1 MKYLFLNQFSFENP
15 KKGLSEDDILSVFT
29 NLGLLLKNLKQINSE
44 LIFYDNISLFEYNQQ
59 KLIFFLQKLDR
70 DMKILLLTKIQKT
83 TPFCS
88 NSYLEYEDEENIVFG
103 NCKTKDSGK
112 EILENFLACAMYLN
126 SPIITPK
133 TFCDNLE
140 FHKHTIEIECEN
152 ETQTIKNYYLEDIDT
167 IINDCK
173 IDIKNSVDNWGKWKK
188 DSLPLLE
195 NISITEDFFQDVS
208 SYSFSSIYAKS
219 IIDFA
224 EKINSFIEGK
234 KVNNINYDDCC
245 SHTTQE
251 SETRLKQFKGQLSIK
266 NCQGKKEVANWHTRI
281 TQDFRLYFT
290 LDIENN
296 KICFVKFTKKIS

>member
-15 KKGLSEDDILSVFT
+15 KSGLSENDVLSVFI
-29 NLGLLLKNLKQINSE
+29 NLGNLIKKLKVLDVD
-44 LIFYDNISLFEYNQQ
+44 LIFSRVLASFKYQDKNIHDYFKQLE
-59 KLIFFLQKLDR
+59 KDL
-70 DMKILLLTKIQKT
+70 MILLLVKIQKP

-88 NSYLEYEDEENIVFG
+88 NSYLEYEDEESIVFG
-103 NCKTKDSGK
+103 NCKTKDSGR

-140 FHKHTIEIECEN
+140 FQKETIEIECEN

-173 IDIKNSVDNWGKWKK
+173 IDIKNSVDNWERWKK
-188 DSLPLLE
+188 DSLSLLE
-195 NISITEDFFQDVS
+195 NISITEEFFQDVS

-234 KVNNINYDDCC
+234 KVNNINYDECC

-281 TQDFRLYFT
+281 NQDFRLYFT